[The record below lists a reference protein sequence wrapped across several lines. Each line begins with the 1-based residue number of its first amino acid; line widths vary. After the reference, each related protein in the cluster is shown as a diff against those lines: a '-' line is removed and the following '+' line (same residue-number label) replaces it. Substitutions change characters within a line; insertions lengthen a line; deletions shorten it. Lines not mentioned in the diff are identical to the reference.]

1 MYAAANGISLSRPDE
16 RSLALDMGIS
26 RKPTITYNGKGIK
39 KIIGMKPKA
48 TRNTIDTA
56 DTGIVNI
63 AMKNII
69 ET

>member
-1 MYAAANGISLSRPDE
+1 
-16 RSLALDMGIS
+16 MGIS
-26 RKPTITYNGKGIK
+26 IKPTITYTGKGIK
-39 KIIGMKPKA
+39 KMIGMKPKA